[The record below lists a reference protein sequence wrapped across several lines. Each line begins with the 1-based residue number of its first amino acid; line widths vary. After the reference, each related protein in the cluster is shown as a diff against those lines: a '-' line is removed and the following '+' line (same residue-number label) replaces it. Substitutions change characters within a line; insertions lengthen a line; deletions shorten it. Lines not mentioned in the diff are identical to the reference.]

1 MTEVATHGTV
11 EPTLRARGPAYSVM
25 QECLRIQGEARP
37 LGKAARFF
45 GLNPLCAAA
54 RSWYRGALG
63 ELEVAAELARL
74 GPEWT
79 ILHAVPVGSADSDI
93 DHVVIGPPGIYTINT
108 KNHSGKRIWVG
119 GHVFMVNGFKTNHIR
134 NSLFEAKRASGLL
147 SKVAGGPVKVTPLIV
162 VVSPAGITRGRG
174 KQKVIVLTSGRLFS
188 WLTHR
193 PRVHSDAAIAY
204 FSMIAEERATWHSR
218 AHVVDDTLRHVQ
230 RFERLQH
237 EVRVARTRVR
247 RWLVLAMAGMVGV
260 SVLLLG
266 ALGIL
271 VVGMF

>member
-1 MTEVATHGTV
+1 MTEVVARGAV

-25 QECLRIQGEARP
+25 QECLRIQSEALP
-37 LGKAARFF
+37 LGKVAHFF
-45 GLNPLCAAA
+45 GCSPLCADA

-79 ILHAVPVGSADSDI
+79 VLHAVPVGSGDSDI

-108 KNHSGKRIWVG
+108 KNHSGKKIWVG
-119 GHVFMVNGFKTNHIR
+119 GNTFLVNGFKTDHIR
-134 NSLFEAKRASGLL
+134 NSLFEAKRAAALL

-162 VVSPAGITRGRG
+162 VVNPAGIARGRG
-174 KQKVIVLTSGRLFS
+174 KQRVIVLTSGRLFS

-193 PRVHSDAAIAY
+193 PRVHSNEAVTY
-204 FSMIAEERATWHSR
+204 FSMIAEERATWHAR
-218 AHVVDDTLRHVQ
+218 GHVIDDTLRHLQ

-237 EVRVARTRVR
+237 EVRAARIRAR
-247 RWLVLAMAGMVGV
+247 RWLVFAMVGV
-260 SVLLLG
+260 VGMGIWLLGALSVLLLG
-266 ALGIL
+266 
-271 VVGMF
+271 MF